1 MSPWEEEIMLGYSN
15 ALLEVMFLISE
26 QLLLI
31 WVARIIM
38 LPRSRALD
46 FSMKEG
52 LETKQNP

>member
-46 FSMKEG
+46 LSMKEG
-52 LETKQNP
+52 LETKQNL